1 MNPTLAA
8 LYGTGLEK
16 TASEEDEID
25 LSQISAADFLA
36 ALDEI
41 EEGEKVAN
49 DDGLDLSDLSDDELI
64 NLYES
69 FESEDTIEKMASSG
83 ELEYWDMAG
92 RIMAHAYADEAE
104 KTASGEH
111 FDMNDLSDDEI
122 ILLGYELEKEAGA
135 MTVRDV
141 PAIPGPRGGGRRAAM
156 LAAALGL
163 GAAGVAGARAMSR
176 RRAASKTLSA
186 KAIRAIRSQFPK
198 ATKGLSDS
206 QIAMRAAGAGA
217 AGVGA
222 AGLGALAAS

>member
-36 ALDEI
+36 ALEEI

-64 NLYES
+64 NLYKS

-92 RIMAHAYADEAE
+92 RIMAHAYADEVE
-104 KTASGEH
+104 KTASGEN

-122 ILLGYELEKEAGA
+122 ILLGHELEKEAA
-135 MTVRDV
+135 MK
-141 PAIPGPRGGGRRAAM
+141 ALPGPSGGGRRAAM
-156 LAAALGL
+156 MAAALGL
-163 GAAGVAGARAMSR
+163 GALGAAGARAMSR

-186 KAIRAIRSQFPK
+186 KAIQAIRSQFPK

-222 AGLGALAAS
+222 AGLGAMAAS